1 MAAKRQQAERTT
13 GRGTFVPLVF
23 TASEAFQFDWSED
36 WSCHCRRVHQSAG
49 GAHQAQPHPDKTAV
63 IQRLRSVLGVPAPSN
78 VWLYLNKGTHEEANR
93 DDYDPN
99 LVRTIVESLEALDA
113 LPLKAMPAIVAD
125 AAQAAATAAALALP
139 QGRR

>member
-1 MAAKRQQAERTT
+1 M
-13 GRGTFVPLVF
+13 
-23 TASEAFQFDWSED
+23 
-36 WSCHCRRVHQSAG
+36 
-49 GAHQAQPHPDKTAV
+49 
-63 IQRLRSVLGVPAPSN
+63 
-78 VWLYLNKGTHEEANR
+78 WLYLNKGTHEEANR